1 LKILSIDDNEGIT
14 ETLGDVFEMSGH
26 EYFSTNS
33 GIDAIE
39 LIKNNQ
45 YDVILLDYSMPEFS
59 GLDVIAKLET
69 MGNLRDF
76 NIVMFTASFISESE
90 INELIQKGVREVI
103 KKPIEVDDLV
113 KRLLEFSSEKSDV

>member
-1 LKILSIDDNEGIT
+1 MKILSIDDNEGIT

-76 NIVMFTASFISESE
+76 NIVMFTASSISESK

>member
-1 LKILSIDDNEGIT
+1 MKILSIDDNEGIT

>member
-76 NIVMFTASFISESE
+76 NIVMFTASSISESK